1 MVTDE
6 PSTLAAELLG
16 GLLGAAVAL
25 GCVLPPVL
33 HLVTGPLGPL
43 IGGFVAAS
51 RINPGTRGRAII
63 AVTVGT
69 LLAGAVGAVASVIAA
84 LSPSTP
90 VAGSGVQSWLTGLVA
105 GPALLAVLGIV
116 WTYATAMAAA
126 GTAISGALSRKRA
139 ST

>member
-1 MVTDE
+1 VTDK
-6 PSTLAAELLG
+6 PSTLGAELLG
-16 GLLGAAVAL
+16 GLLGAAVAV
-25 GCVLPPVL
+25 GCILPPIL

-84 LSPSTP
+84 LSPATP
-90 VAGSGVQSWLTGLVA
+90 AAGSGVPNWLTGFVA
-105 GPALLAVLGIV
+105 GPALFSVLAIV
-116 WTYATAMAAA
+116 WTYATAMAAV

-139 ST
+139 SA

>member
-1 MVTDE
+1 MTDE

-16 GLLGAAVAL
+16 GLVGAAIAI

-51 RINPGTRGRAII
+51 RINPRTRGRAII

-90 VAGSGVQSWLTGLVA
+90 AAGSGIQNWLTGVVA
-105 GPALLAVLGIV
+105 GPALVSVLAIV
-116 WTYATAMAAA
+116 WAYATALAAV